1 MKVDDIL
8 ASARDSITARRVYTD
23 PVERDGV
30 TVIAAASVAGG
41 GGGGTGT
48 DKEGKE
54 GSGGGFGVGAK
65 PIGAYVIKDGRVS
78 WRPAVDVNR
87 LIALLGAVAITAL
100 IVGTRR
106 RKSG

>member
-48 DKEGKE
+48 DTEGKE

-87 LIALLGAVAITAL
+87 LIAVLGAVAITAL
-100 IVGTRR
+100 IVETRR
-106 RKSG
+106 HKSG